1 MHGSFFIN
9 QSPILVM
16 RLVNLTRFDRDLQMI
31 LLWREGA
38 GSVIGKSAG
47 RTVSFIEIYIYKAV
61 FFVCIGVVIA
71 TGWIRGIPIGRIH
84 ELDKQAAVG

>member
-9 QSPILVM
+9 QSPILMM
-16 RLVNLTRFDRDLQMI
+16 RLVDLTRFDRDLQMI
-31 LLWREGA
+31 LLWWEGA
-38 GSVIGKSAG
+38 GGIVGESTW
-47 RTVSFIEIYIYKAV
+47 RTVSFIEIHIYKAV

-84 ELDKQAAVG
+84 ELDEKAVIG